1 MYKFLTDAG
10 LLEENDHASKK
21 LLTTTF
27 TRQMYLEYSKI
38 TVSIYIEV
46 TLEKKLVFTSLLFSE
61 IYIVVA
67 RY

>member
-38 TVSIYIEV
+38 TVSVYIEV

-67 RY
+67 GY